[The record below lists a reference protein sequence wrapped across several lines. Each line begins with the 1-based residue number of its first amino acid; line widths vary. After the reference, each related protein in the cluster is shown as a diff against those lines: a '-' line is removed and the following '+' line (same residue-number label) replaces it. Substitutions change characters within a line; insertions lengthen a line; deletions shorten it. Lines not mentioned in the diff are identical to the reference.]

1 MKMFKKLMA
10 VALAGVMAL
19 AVLTGCGTSLNG
31 KELIKQMNDQ
41 LTYTSMVDPSFKNYK
56 EFKADKEMDAK
67 AETIAKKVAEKAKTQ
82 AEIVTVLKSDD
93 VKNILVGKD
102 DTNIYEVSYVKSVS
116 FGSKYYQTNKD
127 MVDLQVIDE
136 NATSHFD
143 ITAQVGREV
152 KDAVV
157 GVGFADATVGGSVYT
172 IVVMKVPTQ
181 KIAYLRTIPF
191 NLGIAIR
198 LKHPE
203 LHQMNH

>member
-136 NATSHFD
+136 NAKEHFD
-143 ITAQVGREV
+143 STALVGREV

-157 GVGFADATVGGSVYT
+157 GVGFADVTVGDSVYT

-181 KIAYLRTIPF
+181 KIA
-191 NLGIAIR
+191 
-198 LKHPE
+198 
-203 LHQMNH
+203 

>member
-102 DTNIYEVSYVKSVS
+102 DTNVYNVSYVKSVS
-116 FGSKYYQTNKD
+116 FGSKYYKTNKD
-127 MVDLQVIDE
+127 MVDLNVIDE
-136 NATSHFD
+136 NAKEHFD
-143 ITAQVGREV
+143 STALVGREV

-157 GVGFADATVGGSVYT
+157 GVGFADVTVGDSVYT

-181 KIAYLRTIPF
+181 KIA
-191 NLGIAIR
+191 
-198 LKHPE
+198 
-203 LHQMNH
+203 

>member
-1 MKMFKKLMA
+1 MKMFKKLMTI
-10 VALAGVMAL
+10 ALAGVMAL
-19 AVLTGCGTSLNG
+19 AVLTGCGSALNE

-41 LTYTSMVDPSFKNYK
+41 LTVNSMTNSSYKGFK

-82 AEIVTVLKSDD
+82 AEIETVLQSDD

-102 DTNIYEVSYVKSVS
+102 DTNVYKVNYVKSVS

-127 MVDLQVIDE
+127 AFDLAKIRT
-136 NATSHFD
+136 NAKLHYDS
-143 ITAQVGREV
+143 TALVGREV

-157 GVGFADATVGGSVYT
+157 GVGFADATVDGSVYT

-181 KIAYLRTIPF
+181 KKA
-191 NLGIAIR
+191 
-198 LKHPE
+198 
-203 LHQMNH
+203 

>member
-10 VALAGVMAL
+10 IALAGVMAL
-19 AVLTGCGTSLNG
+19 AVLTGCGTSLNE

-56 EFKADKEMDAK
+56 EFKADKEMGAK

-102 DTNIYEVSYVKSVS
+102 DTNIYNVSYVKSVS
-116 FGSKYYQTNKD
+116 YGSKYYKTNKD
-127 MVDLQVIDE
+127 MLDLSVIDE
-136 NATSHFD
+136 NAKEHFD
-143 ITAQVGREV
+143 STALVGREV

-181 KIAYLRTIPF
+181 KKA
-191 NLGIAIR
+191 
-198 LKHPE
+198 
-203 LHQMNH
+203 

>member
-116 FGSKYYQTNKD
+116 FGSKYYKTNKD
-127 MVDLQVIDE
+127 MVDLNVIDE
-136 NATSHFD
+136 NAKEHFD
-143 ITAQVGREV
+143 STALVGREV

-157 GVGFADATVGGSVYT
+157 GVGFADATVGDSVYT

-181 KIAYLRTIPF
+181 KIA
-191 NLGIAIR
+191 
-198 LKHPE
+198 
-203 LHQMNH
+203 

>member
-19 AVLTGCGTSLNG
+19 AVLTGCGTSLNE
-31 KELIKQMNDQ
+31 KEIIKQLNDQ
-41 LTYTSMVDPSFKNYK
+41 LKYNAAVNAPYDNYK
-56 EFKADKEMDAK
+56 EFKADKEMGAK

-82 AEIVTVLKSDD
+82 AEIETVLKSDE
-93 VKNILVGKD
+93 VKDILVGKD
-102 DTNIYEVSYVKSVS
+102 DTNLYEVSYVKSVS
-116 FGSKYYQTNKD
+116 YGSKYYQTNKD

-181 KIAYLRTIPF
+181 KIA
-191 NLGIAIR
+191 
-198 LKHPE
+198 
-203 LHQMNH
+203 